1 VADLS
6 DNADA
11 DAGVII
17 CAFFCWFQMRGSFLL
32 LCLTVCHHRSAA
44 CLLMHVSVF
53 TCMSIY
59 LCMRLCIN
67 EALFH
72 VLDLEKAAVSYSMHD
87 TVGSLTS
94 AHIDTGPRPA
104 LTWKCKL
111 SPFWCFTKHP

>member
-6 DNADA
+6 NNADA
-11 DAGVII
+11 DAGVIV
-17 CAFFCWFQMRGSFLL
+17 CAIFCWFQMRGSFLL

-44 CLLMHVSVF
+44 CWQCFSVHYL
-53 TCMSIY
+53 SIY

-67 EALFH
+67 KALFH
-72 VLDLEKAAVSYSMHD
+72 VVDLEKAAVSYSMHD

-104 LTWKCKL
+104 LTWKCKM
-111 SPFWCFTKHP
+111 SHFWCFTKHP